1 MEYNPSIFYWCPVI
15 STISHS
21 YLNKIYAIMWDN
33 QQFIWCFC
41 NFTELKLEAN
51 NVNKY

>member
-1 MEYNPSIFYWCPVI
+1 MEYNPSIFYYYTVM
-15 STISHS
+15 STMSHI

-33 QQFIWCFC
+33 QQFICCYC
-41 NFTELKLEAN
+41 NFTALKLETN